1 LQVGKVPAALP
12 ALQADLGLTLVQSG
26 WVVAIF
32 NLLAACIAI
41 FLGTVS
47 DRYGHVLVAL
57 CGMVITAV
65 CGLSAGFSTTGTAL
79 LSLRALEGFGFLL
92 TVASIPPLILRAA
105 SPTHRKPAL
114 AMWGMYMPVGSGL
127 MLALSGPILM
137 LADWRILWWITS
149 GLILAMT
156 LPVWLVATRLPNPPD
171 RTLSRPGFAQTLR
184 PALRRGPVLLGAI
197 FMVYAASYLSLAGF
211 LPLMLIEQDGM
222 APWSAALVSAIAVL
236 CNGVG
241 NGASGWLHN
250 RGLTFGR
257 LVISGSIG
265 MALTG
270 VVAFIPDA
278 GAALRIAAACL
289 FGLAGGLVPS
299 SIFAEAPRHASNPVF
314 LGTISGA
321 VVQGAALGQLGGPPL
336 TAALVDGAG
345 SWSAAIPVMVICPAL
360 AIWFA
365 LLVPGPG
372 KATKTPKAA

>member
-1 LQVGKVPAALP
+1 MP
-12 ALQADLGLTLVQSG
+12 ALQADLGLSLVQSG

-32 NLLAACIAI
+32 NLVAAGIAI
-41 FLGTVS
+41 FLGTLS
-47 DRYGHVLVAL
+47 DRYGHLLVAL
-57 CGMVITAV
+57 CGMVITAL
-65 CGLSAGFSTTGTAL
+65 CGIIAGFSASGSAL
-79 LSLRALEGFGFLL
+79 LALRALEGFGFLL

-114 AMWGMYMPVGSGL
+114 ALWGMYMPVGSGL

-156 LPVWLVATRLPNPPD
+156 IPVWRVGMQLPNASDRAPP
-171 RTLSRPGFAQTLR
+171 RPGIALTLR
-184 PALRRGPVLLGAI
+184 PALRRGPLLLGAI

-222 APWSAALVSAIAVL
+222 APWSAALASAVAVL
-236 CNGVG
+236 FNGAG
-241 NGASGWLHN
+241 NGMSGWLHN

-257 LVISGSIG
+257 LVIGGSIG

-270 VVAFIPDA
+270 ALAFVPEI
-278 GAALRIAAACL
+278 GAAPRILAACL

-299 SIFAEAPRHASNPVF
+299 SIFAEAPRHAPNPVF
-314 LGTISGA
+314 IGTISGV

-336 TAALVDGAG
+336 AAALVDGAG
-345 SWSAAIPVMVICPAL
+345 SWSAAIPIMLAGPAL
-360 AIWFA
+360 AIVFTA
-365 LLVPGPG
+365 LVIRSGRPVSG
-372 KATKTPKAA
+372 